1 MKRIPAIKSVMT
13 AFPYSIDIDAPIEEA
28 IEFMRRESIRHLPVT
43 ENGLYRGFISR
54 SKIFS
59 SYRKLLKE
67 FSDD

>member
-1 MKRIPAIKSVMT
+1 MQTPPAIIDKSEKMEKVLEI
-13 AFPYSIDIDAPIEEA
+13 FEETGA
-28 IEFMRRESIRHLPVT
+28 WNLPVT
-43 ENGLYRGFISR
+43 DNDKYCGFISR

>member
-1 MKRIPAIKSVMT
+1 MQTPPAV
-13 AFPYSIDIDAPIEEA
+13 IDQDDRMEQVLELFEVTGAWN
-28 IEFMRRESIRHLPVT
+28 LPVT
-43 ENGLYRGFISR
+43 KDGQYKGFISR